1 MIRNTLL
8 SDVFFLSYFEKSIRF
23 SLFLL
28 GMQTVPSISVVIP
41 NYNGSEILVETIRC
55 AIKALET
62 SQVTD
67 YEIIVSD
74 DASVD
79 DSIQVIKANFNDVI
93 IRKSDLNTGFAGNT
107 NRGIFETQKELIFLL
122 NSDVHLT
129 EGYFTSLIPMFAN
142 EKTFGVMGAIKDAE
156 TFKNQD
162 GAKYPKII
170 LYNINS
176 NKNVMSEKAVL
187 PTFFLSGANA
197 LIRSSYLKKIGG
209 FCELFNPYYSEDVE
223 LGIRAWRM
231 GWELYFQPQAICFHE
246 TSSTIKKIDSQS
258 VQLIAKRNKYFLH
271 TLHLPKLLR
280 FIYLLNISL
289 NSLFKLLVGKKVH
302 FLALVSFWKMY
313 SKVSAEIQARHTSE
327 ENKFTLSLFQIEKK
341 IRGVLDKPN

>member
-1 MIRNTLL
+1 LIRNTLL

-79 DSIQVIKANFNDVI
+79 DSIQVIKANFQDVLVI
-93 IRKSDLNTGFAGNT
+93 QTLHNTGFAGNV
-107 NRGIFETQKELIFLL
+107 NRGIFKAQKELIFLL

-156 TFKNQD
+156 TLKNQD

-170 LYNINS
+170 LYNIES
-176 NKNVMSEKAVL
+176 NKNIMSEKVIL

-197 LIRSSYLKKIGG
+197 LIRASYLKKIGG

-258 VQLIAKRNKYFLH
+258 VQLIAKRNKYILH
-271 TLHLPKLLR
+271 SLHLPKMLR
-280 FIYLLNISL
+280 FIYILNISL

-313 SKVSAEIQARHTSE
+313 SKISAEIKARDTSE

>member
-1 MIRNTLL
+1 
-8 SDVFFLSYFEKSIRF
+8 
-23 SLFLL
+23 
-28 GMQTVPSISVVIP
+28 
-41 NYNGSEILVETIRC
+41 
-55 AIKALET
+55 
-62 SQVTD
+62 
-67 YEIIVSD
+67 
-74 DASVD
+74 
-79 DSIQVIKANFNDVI
+79 
-93 IRKSDLNTGFAGNT
+93 LNTGFAGNT
-107 NRGIFETQKELIFLL
+107 NRGIFKAQKELIFLL

-129 EGYFTSLIPMFAN
+129 EGYFISLIPMFAN

-156 TFKNQD
+156 TLKNQD

-170 LYNINS
+170 LYNIES
-176 NKNVMSEKAVL
+176 NKNVMSEKEVL

-258 VQLIAKRNKYFLH
+258 VQLIAKRNKYILH
-271 TLHLPKLLR
+271 ALHLPKMLR

-313 SKVSAEIQARHTSE
+313 SKVYAEIQARHTSE

-341 IRGVLDKPN
+341 IRGGLDKPN